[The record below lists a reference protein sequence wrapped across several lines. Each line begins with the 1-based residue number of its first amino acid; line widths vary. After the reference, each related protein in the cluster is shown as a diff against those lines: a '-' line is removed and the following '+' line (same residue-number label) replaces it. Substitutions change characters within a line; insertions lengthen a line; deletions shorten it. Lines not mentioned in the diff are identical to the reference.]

1 MTSEQNKNPDVAEIS
16 NAEKWVSY
24 LSAFDFS
31 ALRSG
36 FICSPSIDPLKWL
49 VTSL

>member
-31 ALRSG
+31 ALKAGLVWPLQSIRRSG
-36 FICSPSIDPLKWL
+36 
-49 VTSL
+49 